1 MLASLA
7 VAVLATLSPLQ
18 PEQVVVGAAGG
29 KHGGGNHEQVVVG
42 AAGGKHHEEGGK
54 HHEAGSSHEGF
65 EHFGKHLKTKSVS
78 AVIPLLY
85 ALRDDTVERIL
96 LAPGRYTVG
105 KTLMLKRSVVLEAEV
120 PGTVVLRGNSSCP
133 FGLFEGTQ
141 YAHGYNECKQV
152 SERVIDVPPGVQPDL
167 QIELVGLNI
176 TGGHA
181 VDGNGG
187 GIRISGGRAKFTNC
201 NIYENAAQVG
211 MHGVPPEDTAS
222 GGGGG
227 LAIEGTAAVN
237 LTGCHI
243 HTNNVLGGSG
253 AGVLIRGG
261 KVRFSR
267 CKVALNGNPPHFK
280 VPMLRAGGGL
290 RVEGGDVVVDGCTLN
305 TNHGSGL
312 ALSREA
318 TVLVNDSKIYD
329 NNATEGAG
337 VHQTSLTS
345 ALTVARTKIYRN
357 NATTGGGLSVGNA
370 SISDAQ
376 VFANSA
382 DRGAGV
388 YVKKRA
394 TLRLSGSQI
403 YTNKAAKAGGGAF
416 VFLLAKATVINSTFR
431 ENAVTAGHANGSG
444 SGAGIYARCSSTVR
458 LTRDKFV
465 SNPPKVGGDDVFV
478 QHMDDAS
485 VTDAESKAYCSAKP
499 TMSLRTPTMGL
510 HGPAVSSV
518 CIEEDEDVAGAT
530 VIRKSESSANIS
542 AGCPLELD
550 EVDDEPSAVGCVTGR
565 HCAPATLAT
574 VLIVFLLALLAGLA
588 LCGWYYKSRAE
599 AEADEASGKVSRKP
613 EHRCDPGACI
623 FACIGLFVR
632 DDPKKGKK

>member
-1 MLASLA
+1 MLLLGAG
-7 VAVLATLSPLQ
+7 AVLATLSPLQ
-18 PEQVVVGAAGG
+18 PEQVAVGAAGG
-29 KHGGGNHEQVVVG
+29 KHGGGTHEQVVVG
-42 AAGGKHHEEGGK
+42 AAGGKHG
-54 HHEAGSSHEGF
+54 GSSHEGF

-105 KTLMLKRSVVLEAEV
+105 KTLVLKRSVVLEAEV

-201 NIYENAAQVG
+201 NIYENAAQAG
-211 MHGVPPEDTAS
+211 FRGVPPEDTTS

-318 TVLVNDSKIYD
+318 TVLVNDAKIYD

-337 VHQTSLTS
+337 VQQLSLAS

-394 TLRLSGSQI
+394 SLMLSGSQI

-458 LTRDKFV
+458 LTRDTFV

-478 QHMDDAS
+478 QHMAS
-485 VTDAESKAYCSAKP
+485 VTDAEAKAYCSA
-499 TMSLRTPTMGL
+499 TPTMNLQGL
-510 HGPAVSSV
+510 AVSSV
-518 CIEEDEDVAGAT
+518 CIEEDVAGAT

-542 AGCPLELD
+542 AGCPQELD
-550 EVDDEPSAVGCVTGR
+550 EVDEPSASGCLTGR
-565 HCAPATLAT
+565 NCAPATLGA

-588 LCGWYYKSRAE
+588 LCAWYYKSRAE
-599 AEADEASGKVSRKP
+599 AEVDEAGGKVSRKP

-623 FACIGLFVR
+623 FACIGLCVR
-632 DDPKKGKK
+632 DEPKGKK

>member
-1 MLASLA
+1 MLVLRC
-7 VAVLATLSPLQ
+7 AVLATLSPLQ
-18 PEQVVVGAAGG
+18 PEQVAVGASGG

-42 AAGGKHHEEGGK
+42 AAGGKHH
-54 HHEAGSSHEGF
+54 GSSHEGF

-78 AVIPLLY
+78 AIIPLLY

-105 KTLMLKRSVVLEAEV
+105 KTLVLKRSVVLEAEV

-201 NIYENAAQVG
+201 NIYENAAQAG
-211 MHGVPPEDTAS
+211 LHGVPPEDTAS

-267 CKVALNGNPPHFK
+267 CKVALNGNPPHVK

-305 TNHGSGL
+305 ANHGSGL
-312 ALSREA
+312 ALSREG

-329 NNATEGAG
+329 NNAIEGAG
-337 VHQTSLTS
+337 VHQMSLAS
-345 ALTVARTKIYRN
+345 ALTVTRTKIYRN

-394 TLRLSGSQI
+394 SLRLSGSQI

-478 QHMDDAS
+478 QHMYDAS
-485 VTDAESKAYCSAKP
+485 VTDAESKAYCSARP
-499 TMSLRTPTMGL
+499 TMSLQRPTMDL
-510 HGPAVSSV
+510 HGPAISSV
-518 CIEEDEDVAGAT
+518 CVEEDVAGAT
-530 VIRKSESSANIS
+530 VIRMSESSANIS

-550 EVDDEPSAVGCVTGR
+550 EVDDEPSATGCLTGR
-565 HCAPATLAT
+565 NCAPATLGA

-588 LCGWYYKSRAE
+588 LCAWYYRSRAE

-623 FACIGLFVR
+623 FACIGLCIR
-632 DDPKKGKK
+632 DEPKGKK